1 MSGVTRRNSVSDPGI
16 LSILM
21 STWTL
26 FFSNVGG
33 KFHNLRPGE
42 AVENHRQV
50 EEDADT
56 NPSLQAMQQTDN
68 ETCEAGDEVT
78 SSILH

>member
-1 MSGVTRRNSVSDPGI
+1 MSDPGI

-26 FFSNVGG
+26 CSNVRG
-33 KFHNLRPGE
+33 KIDNLWPGE
-42 AVENHRQV
+42 AVEDHRQV
-50 EEDADT
+50 EEDADS
-56 NPSLQAMQQTDN
+56 NPSLQAVQQTDN

>member
-1 MSGVTRRNSVSDPGI
+1 MSDPGI
-16 LSILM
+16 LSILT

-26 FFSNVGG
+26 CSSNVRG
-33 KFHNLRPGE
+33 KIDNLWPGE
-42 AVENHRQV
+42 AVENHHQV
-50 EEDADT
+50 EEDTDT
-56 NPSLQAMQQTDN
+56 NPSLQAVQQTDN

>member
-1 MSGVTRRNSVSDPGI
+1 M
-16 LSILM
+16 
-21 STWTL
+21 
-26 FFSNVGG
+26 
-33 KFHNLRPGE
+33 HNLWPGE
-42 AVENHRQV
+42 AVEDHRQV

-56 NPSLQAMQQTDN
+56 NPSLQAVQQTDN